1 MMRTQ
6 DTRTIG
12 DLISNAHREVSQ
24 TGYID
29 GRHHTDRL
37 SEAVAMIKDHRKEQ
51 AVELLV
57 RVVAAAEAEQTY
69 TRSPHP
75 DPTGFTVLVLLLWD
89 MGRDEDAEAV
99 QARFSR
105 APLAA

>member
-1 MMRTQ
+1 MMSTQ
-6 DTRTIG
+6 HPKTIG
-12 DLISNAHREVSQ
+12 DLISNAHQGVTR

-37 SEAVAMIKDHRKEQ
+37 SEAVEMIKVHRKEE

-57 RVVAAAEAEQTY
+57 RVVAAAEAEQNY
-69 TRSPHP
+69 TRSPQP

>member
-1 MMRTQ
+1 MMSTQ
-6 DTRTIG
+6 HPRIIG

-29 GRHHTDRL
+29 GRHHTNRL
-37 SEAVAMIKDHRKEQ
+37 SEAVELIKQHEKEQ

-89 MGRDEDAEAV
+89 MGRDEEAEAV
-99 QARFSR
+99 QARFTR